1 MSDNCE
7 DSKKVLNRCTKCN
20 KNIELMSFLC
30 KCNNN
35 FCIKHR
41 FPDSH
46 NCSFNYKL
54 EAKEQLKDANPII
67 APQKV
72 IDI

>member
-1 MSDNCE
+1 MQSVI
-7 DSKKVLNRCTKCN
+7 KK
-20 KNIELMSFLC
+20 IELMSFLC
-30 KCNNN
+30 KCEKN

-41 FPDSH
+41 FSDSH
-46 NCSFNYKL
+46 DCSFNYKL

-72 IDI
+72 INI